1 MEKLFWITTSPLD
14 IQSCMDKVVRRE
26 AGAICTFTGI
36 AREFTKGKKTLY
48 LEYDAYIPM
57 AEKQLARIGQEIQE
71 MHPDAEVA
79 IGHRIGKLDIS
90 EVAVVIAVSTPHRKA
105 AFHACEY
112 AIERIKEIV
121 PIWKKE
127 NWEDG
132 TEWIGDQRETTSYPE
147 GKPMEGDM

>member
-14 IQSCMDKVVRRE
+14 VQSCMDKVVRRE

-90 EVAVVIAVSTPHRKA
+90 EIAVVI
-105 AFHACEY
+105 
-112 AIERIKEIV
+112 EIGRAHV
-121 PIWKKE
+121 
-127 NWEDG
+127 
-132 TEWIGDQRETTSYPE
+132 
-147 GKPMEGDM
+147 

>member
-14 IQSCMDKVVRRE
+14 VQSCMDKVVRRE

-71 MHPDAEVA
+71 MYPDAEVA

-90 EVAVVIAVSTPHRKA
+90 EIAVVIAVSTPHRKA
-105 AFHACEY
+105 SFHACEY